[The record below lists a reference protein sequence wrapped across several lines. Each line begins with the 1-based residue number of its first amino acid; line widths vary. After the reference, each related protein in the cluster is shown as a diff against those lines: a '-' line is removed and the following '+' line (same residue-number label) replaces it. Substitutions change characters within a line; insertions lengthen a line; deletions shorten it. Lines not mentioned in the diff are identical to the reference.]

1 MNEFKNIMKA
11 TIALLTVMTVTA
23 KVLDHFMG
31 NPGAEGNDD

>member
-1 MNEFKNIMKA
+1 MNEVKTVFKA
-11 TIALLTVMTVTA
+11 TVALLTLMTLTA